1 MTSRTSL
8 LAAGAVLAIAL
19 GYTAIADSYA
29 VFLIATISLTAIAC
43 IGLNVLLGLAG
54 QISLGHIGFM
64 AIGAYTTVLLMER
77 AGWPYLAAT
86 GAGIVLVSIIGGL
99 LAMPAL
105 RVRGPYL
112 AMVTIAFGFIVEH
125 GTVEWRDLTGGGN
138 GLVLTAPPTIL
149 GMPLSER
156 GLAIASVVLVF
167 VGIILFDRLKR
178 SGWGYAMRAARDS
191 EVATRSIGI
200 DLVRVRTMAFVI
212 SAAAMALAGALFAPL
227 QGYISPSSFP
237 FLQSI
242 LLLFGVMIGGAGS
255 ALGPVIGALLIVL
268 LPELLSDLAEYRLL
282 AFGLLLFAV
291 LRVAPN
297 GIAGLIAQITAK
309 FVPASKPQT
318 ATEGISAIGEPDSQL
333 RVEGNN
339 VPSLNVADLSISF
352 GGVRAVQNVSLTA
365 KPSDVTSVIGPNG
378 AGKTSALNLLC
389 GFYRPSSGTV
399 KLGDRDLTGLPS
411 HALARVGVARTFQ
424 TTQLFGSLT
433 IIENALLAETAG
445 KLGGIVSPL
454 RNPDTERFARSLLR
468 FAGVDGDLDR
478 PAESLPHGEKR
489 LVEIA
494 RALALR
500 PKVLLLD
507 EPAAGLSK
515 GDKQRLTTLL
525 RRIAD
530 LGIAVIIVEHD
541 MPMIMSLSD
550 HIVVLDGGKRIAIG
564 EPAAIRNDPLVRK
577 AYLGD
582 AATSEQR
589 HRGARQTGQET
600 MLEIKKL
607 DAFYGLSQ
615 ALEGIDIVVANGE
628 AIAVLGANGAGKTT
642 LMRSIAGLEPPRAM
656 GEIQLS
662 GKRIDSLPA
671 HARARI
677 GVVLVPEGRQ
687 VFPEL
692 TVRQNLQLGA
702 YARTGID
709 LDAEV
714 EAMLIRFPRLNQ
726 RIDHRAGLLSGGE
739 QQMLAVARGLL
750 TSPKVLMLDEPSLG
764 LAPLVVDELFASF
777 ERLRVEGMTLIVVDQ
792 MAGQALALADR
803 AYLLETG
810 AIVKSGAAEII
821 AKDPSLEAAYLGG
834 ESQTT
839 AERRTVVGA
848 S

>member
-1 MTSRTSL
+1 MTARTSL
-8 LAAGAVLAIAL
+8 LAVAALVAVL
-19 GYTAIADSYA
+19 GYTSVADSYA

-64 AIGAYTTVLLMER
+64 AIGAYTTVLLMEK

-86 GAGIVLVSIIGGL
+86 AAGIVLVSIVGGL

-138 GLVLTAPPTIL
+138 GVVLTMPPSIF
-149 GMPLSER
+149 GMPLAER
-156 GLAIASVVLVF
+156 GLAIASVVLMFAGV
-167 VGIILFDRLKR
+167 ILFDRLKR

-191 EVATRSIGI
+191 EVATRSVGI
-200 DLVRVRTMAFVI
+200 DLVHVRTMAFVI
-212 SAAAMALAGALFAPL
+212 SAAAMALAGSLFAPL

-255 ALGPVIGALLIVL
+255 ALGPIIGALLVVL

-297 GIAGLIAQITAK
+297 GIAGLIAQLGAR
-309 FVPASKPQT
+309 FFPAAPAQHDAAEVST
-318 ATEGISAIGEPDSQL
+318 SGTPDAVL
-333 RVEGNN
+333 RVASGA
-339 VPSLNVADLSISF
+339 PSLDVTDLSIAF
-352 GGVRAVQNVSLTA
+352 GGVRAVQNVSFTA
-365 KPSDVTSVIGPNG
+365 QPGHVTSVIGPNG

-389 GFYRPSSGTV
+389 GFYRPTSGTV

-411 HALARVGVARTFQ
+411 HTLARLGVARTFQ

-433 IIENALLAETAG
+433 IIENTLLAETAG
-445 KLGGIVSPL
+445 KLGGIISPL
-454 RNPDTERFARSLLR
+454 RNPETEQFARSLLR

-494 RALALR
+494 RSLALR

-530 LGIAVIIVEHD
+530 LGVAVIIVEHD

-550 HIVVLDGGKRIAIG
+550 HIVVLDGGKRIAVG
-564 EPAAIRNDPLVRK
+564 KPADIRNDPLVRK

-582 AATSEQR
+582 ATTKEQQHRPPREVSSEI
-589 HRGARQTGQET
+589 

-615 ALEGIDIVVANGE
+615 ALESIDVRVANGE

-642 LMRSIAGLEPPRAM
+642 LMRSIAGLEPPKAS
-656 GEIQLS
+656 GEIRLS
-662 GKRIDSLPA
+662 DKRIDNLPA

-702 YARTGID
+702 YARPGID
-709 LDAEV
+709 LDAEI
-714 EAMLIRFPRLNQ
+714 ETMLTRFPRLRQ

-777 ERLRVEGMTLIVVDQ
+777 ERLRTEGMTLIVVDQ
-792 MAGQALALADR
+792 MAGHALAVADR

-810 AIVKSGAAEII
+810 AIVKSGTAGII
-821 AKDPSLEAAYLGG
+821 AEDPSLEASYLGG
-834 ESQTT
+834 EVQAKAPPRTT
-839 AERRTVVGA
+839 VGA
-848 S
+848 

>member
-1 MTSRTSL
+1 MTSRTTF
-8 LAAGAVLAIAL
+8 LAAAAVLAIAV
-19 GYTAIADSYA
+19 GYTAVADSYA
-29 VFLIATISLTAIAC
+29 VFLIATISLTAIGC

-64 AIGAYTTVLLMER
+64 AIGAYTTVLLMEK

-138 GLVLTAPPTIL
+138 GLVLTAPPTIF
-149 GMPLSER
+149 GMQLSER
-156 GLAIASVVLVF
+156 GLAIASVILVF
-167 VGIILFDRLKR
+167 AGAILFDRLKR

-191 EVATRSIGI
+191 EVASRSIGI

-255 ALGPVIGALLIVL
+255 ALGPIIGALLIVL

-297 GIAGLIAQITAK
+297 GIAGLIAQLVEK
-309 FVPASKPQT
+309 FAPALKPRT
-318 ATEGISAIGEPDSQL
+318 GTESIGAIGEPDAKL
-333 RVEGNN
+333 RVEGNS
-339 VPSLNVADLSISF
+339 VSPLGVDDLSIAF
-352 GGVRAVQNVSLTA
+352 GGVRAVQNVSFTA
-365 KPSDVTSVIGPNG
+365 KPGQVTSVIGPNG

-399 KLGDRDLTGLPS
+399 KLGDRDLTGMPS

-433 IIENALLAETAG
+433 IIENTLLAETAG

-454 RNPDTERFARSLLR
+454 RNPETERFARSLLR

-515 GDKQRLTTLL
+515 GDKHRLTTLL

-530 LGIAVIIVEHD
+530 LGVAVIIVEHD
-541 MPMIMSLSD
+541 MPMIMALSD

-582 AATSEQR
+582 ATANEQR
-589 HRGARQTGQET
+589 HRPARQTEQEAV
-600 MLEIKKL
+600 LEIKKL

-615 ALEGIDIVVANGE
+615 ALEGIDVIVANGE

-642 LMRSIAGLEPPRAM
+642 LMRSIAGLEPPRAT

-709 LDAEV
+709 LHAEV
-714 EAMLIRFPRLNQ
+714 EAMLARFPRLNQ

-764 LAPLVVDELFASF
+764 LAPLVVDELFKSF

-792 MAGQALALADR
+792 MAGHALAVADR

-810 AIVKSGAAEII
+810 AIVKSGAAGII
-821 AKDPSLEAAYLGG
+821 AEDPSLEASYLGG
-834 ESQTT
+834 EVQSKAEPQTKM
-839 AERRTVVGA
+839 V
-848 S
+848 SS

>member
-1 MTSRTSL
+1 MTARTSL
-8 LAAGAVLAIAL
+8 LAVAALVAIL
-19 GYTAIADSYA
+19 GYTSYADSYA

-64 AIGAYTTVLLMER
+64 AIGAYTTVLLMEK

-86 GAGIVLVSIIGGL
+86 GAGIVLVSVVGGL

-138 GLVLTAPPTIL
+138 GVVLTTPPSIF
-149 GMPLSER
+149 GMPLTER
-156 GLAIASVVLVF
+156 GLAIASVILMF
-167 VGIILFDRLKR
+167 VGVILFDRLKR

-212 SAAAMALAGALFAPL
+212 SAAAMALAGSLFAPL

-255 ALGPVIGALLIVL
+255 ALGPIIGALLVVL

-297 GIAGLIAQITAK
+297 GIAGLIAQLSAK
-309 FVPASKPQT
+309 FFPAASVQHDP
-318 ATEGISAIGEPDSQL
+318 AEASAIGTPDAAL
-333 RVEGNN
+333 RVASGA
-339 VPSLNVADLSISF
+339 PSLDVADLSIAF
-352 GGVRAVQNVSLTA
+352 GGVRAVQNVSFTA
-365 KPSDVTSVIGPNG
+365 QPGHVTSVIGPNG

-389 GFYRPSSGTV
+389 GFYRPTSGTV

-411 HALARVGVARTFQ
+411 HTLARLGVARTFQ

-433 IIENALLAETAG
+433 IIENTLLAETAG

-454 RNPDTERFARSLLR
+454 RNPETERFARSLLR

-494 RALALR
+494 RSLALR

-515 GDKQRLTTLL
+515 GDKQRLTALL

-530 LGIAVIIVEHD
+530 LGVAVIIVEHD

-550 HIVVLDGGKRIAIG
+550 HIVVLDGGKRIAVG
-564 EPAAIRNDPLVRK
+564 EPADIRNDPLVRK

-582 AATSEQR
+582 ATAKEQQ
-589 HRGARQTGQET
+589 HRPPRQVSPET

-615 ALEGIDIVVANGE
+615 ALESIDVIVANGE

-642 LMRSIAGLEPPRAM
+642 LMRSIAGLEPPKAN
-656 GEIQLS
+656 GEIRLS
-662 GKRIDSLPA
+662 DKRIDNLPA

-702 YARTGID
+702 YARPGID

-714 EAMLIRFPRLNQ
+714 ETMLTRFPRLRQ

-777 ERLRVEGMTLIVVDQ
+777 ERLRTEGMTLIVVDQ
-792 MAGQALALADR
+792 MAGHALAVADR

-810 AIVKSGAAEII
+810 AIVKSGTAGII
-821 AKDPSLEAAYLGG
+821 AEDPSLEASYLGG
-834 ESQTT
+834 EVQAKTAPRTT
-839 AERRTVVGA
+839 VGA
-848 S
+848 

>member
-1 MTSRTSL
+1 MTARLSL
-8 LAAGAVLAIAL
+8 LAAAAVVAIL
-19 GYTAIADSYA
+19 GYTAVADSYA

-64 AIGAYTTVLLMER
+64 AIGAYTTVLLMEK

-86 GAGIVLVSIIGGL
+86 GAGIVLVSIVGGL

-138 GLVLTAPPTIL
+138 GLVLTMPPSIF
-149 GMPLSER
+149 GMQLTER
-156 GLAIASVVLVF
+156 GLAIASVVLMVAG
-167 VGIILFDRLKR
+167 VILFERLKR

-212 SAAAMALAGALFAPL
+212 SAAAMALAGSLFAPL

-255 ALGPVIGALLIVL
+255 ALGPIIGALLVVL

-297 GIAGLIAQITAK
+297 GIAGLIAQLSAK
-309 FVPASKPQT
+309 FFPAASQQHSST
-318 ATEGISAIGEPDSQL
+318 LSAVGTPDAAL
-333 RVEGNN
+333 RVASEA
-339 VPSLNVADLSISF
+339 PSLDVTDLSIAF
-352 GGVRAVQNVSLTA
+352 GGVRAVQNVSFTA
-365 KPSDVTSVIGPNG
+365 QPGHVTSVIGPNG

-389 GFYRPSSGTV
+389 GFYRPTSGTV
-399 KLGDRDLTGLPS
+399 KLGERDLTGLPS
-411 HALARVGVARTFQ
+411 HSLARLGVARTFQ

-433 IIENALLAETAG
+433 IIENTLLAETAG
-445 KLGGIVSPL
+445 KLGGLISPL
-454 RNPDTERFARSLLR
+454 RNAESEQFARSLLR

-494 RALALR
+494 RSLALR

-530 LGIAVIIVEHD
+530 LGVAVIIVEHD

-550 HIVVLDGGKRIAIG
+550 HIIVLDGGKRIAVG
-564 EPAAIRNDPLVRK
+564 EPAEIRNDPLVRK

-582 AATSEQR
+582 ATTKEQQ
-589 HRGARQTGQET
+589 HRPPRQIAAET

-607 DAFYGLSQ
+607 DAYYGLSQ
-615 ALEGIDIVVANGE
+615 ALENIDIVVANGE

-642 LMRSIAGLEPPRAM
+642 LMRSIAGLEPPKAT
-656 GEIQLS
+656 GEIRLS
-662 GKRIDSLPA
+662 DKRIDNLPA

-702 YARTGID
+702 YARAGID
-709 LDAEV
+709 LDTEV
-714 EAMLIRFPRLNQ
+714 ETMLTRFPRLRQ

-792 MAGQALALADR
+792 MAGHALAVADR

-810 AIVKSGAAEII
+810 AIVKSGTAGII
-821 AKDPSLEAAYLGG
+821 AEDPSLEASYLGG
-834 ESQTT
+834 EVQAKAAPRTT
-839 AERRTVVGA
+839 VGA
-848 S
+848 

>member
-8 LAAGAVLAIAL
+8 FIGGAALAIAL
-19 GYTAIADSYA
+19 GYTAVADSYA

-64 AIGAYTTVLLMER
+64 AIGAYTTVLLMEK

-125 GTVEWRDLTGGGN
+125 GTIEWRDLTGGGN
-138 GLVLTAPPTIL
+138 GLVLTVPPSIF

-156 GLAIASVVLVF
+156 GLAIASVALMFAGVV
-167 VGIILFDRLKR
+167 LFDRLKR

-191 EVATRSIGI
+191 EVATRSVGI

-212 SAAAMALAGALFAPL
+212 SAAAMALAGSLFAPL

-255 ALGPVIGALLIVL
+255 ALGPVIGAVLVVL

-297 GIAGLIAQITAK
+297 GVAGLAGQLFAK
-309 FVPASKPQT
+309 FFSASRPQSGADGVPTMGDPGA
-318 ATEGISAIGEPDSQL
+318 AL
-333 RVEGNN
+333 RVESSSA
-339 VPSLNVADLSISF
+339 PPLNVTDLSIAF
-352 GGVRAVQNVSLTA
+352 GGVRAVQNVSFNA
-365 KPSDVTSVIGPNG
+365 QPGQVTSVIGPNG

-389 GFYRPSSGTV
+389 GFYRPTSGTV

-411 HALARVGVARTFQ
+411 HTLARAGVARTFQ

-433 IIENALLAETAG
+433 IIENTLLAETAG

-515 GDKQRLTTLL
+515 GDKLRLTTLL

-530 LGIAVIIVEHD
+530 LGVAVIIVEHD

-582 AATSEQR
+582 ATASEQR
-589 HRGARQTGQET
+589 HRPARQPGQDAV
-600 MLEIKKL
+600 LDIKKL
-607 DAFYGLSQ
+607 DAFYGLSR
-615 ALEGIDIVVANGE
+615 ALESINIVVGNGE

-642 LMRSIAGLEPPRAM
+642 LMRSIAGLEPPRAT
-656 GEIQLS
+656 GEISLS
-662 GKRIDSLPA
+662 GKRIESLPA

-702 YARTGID
+702 YARTDID

-714 EAMLIRFPRLNQ
+714 EAMLARFPRLNQ

-810 AIVKSGAAEII
+810 AIVKSGTAETI
-821 AKDPSLEAAYLGG
+821 AEDPSLEAAYLGG
-834 ESQTT
+834 EAKASGTDQ
-839 AERRTVVGA
+839 RIVVGA
-848 S
+848 

>member
-1 MTSRTSL
+1 MTVRTSH
-8 LAAGAVLAIAL
+8 LAAIAALAIVL
-19 GYTAIADSYA
+19 GYTAVADSYA

-64 AIGAYTTVLLMER
+64 AIGAYTTVLLMEK

-86 GAGIVLVSIIGGL
+86 AAGIVLVSIVGGL

-125 GTVEWRDLTGGGN
+125 GTIEWRDLTGGGN
-138 GLVLTAPPTIL
+138 GLVLTVPPNIF

-156 GLAIASVVLVF
+156 DLAIASVTLVF
-167 VGIILFDRLKR
+167 VGVILFDRLKR
-178 SGWGYAMRAARDS
+178 SGWGYAMRAARDF
-191 EVATRSIGI
+191 EVATQSVGI

-255 ALGPVIGALLIVL
+255 ALGPVIGAIIVVL

-291 LRVAPN
+291 LRVAPT
-297 GIAGLIAQITAK
+297 GVAGLIGQLVARFLLASRSQ
-309 FVPASKPQT
+309 PAAGS
-318 ATEGISAIGEPDSQL
+318 ISEIGEPDAAL
-333 RVEGNN
+333 RLEGDNI
-339 VPSLNVADLSISF
+339 PSLEVKGLSISF
-352 GGVRAVQNVSLTA
+352 GGVRAVQNLSFSA
-365 KPSDVTSVIGPNG
+365 RPAEVTSMIGPNG

-399 KLGDRDLTGLPS
+399 KLGERDLTGLPS

-433 IIENALLAETAG
+433 IIENTLLAETAG

-454 RNPDTERFARSLLR
+454 RNAQSERFARSLLR
-468 FAGVDGDLDR
+468 FAGVEADLDR

-515 GDKQRLTTLL
+515 ADKERLTTLL
-525 RRIAD
+525 RRIAN

-550 HIVVLDGGKRIAIG
+550 HIVVLDRGERIAIG
-564 EPAAIRNDPLVRK
+564 DPAAVRNDPLVRK

-582 AATSEQR
+582 ATASEQPR
-589 HRGARQTGQET
+589 AARQVKQDRI
-600 MLEIKKL
+600 LEIKSL

-615 ALEGIDIVVANGE
+615 ALTAIDIVVADGE
-628 AIAVLGANGAGKTT
+628 AVAVLGANGAGKTT
-642 LMRSIAGLEPPRAM
+642 LMRSIAGLEPPRAA
-656 GEIQLS
+656 GEIRLFS
-662 GKRIDSLPA
+662 VRIDNLPA

-677 GVVLVPEGRQ
+677 GIVLVPEGRQ

-702 YARTGID
+702 YARTEID

-714 EAMLIRFPRLNQ
+714 EAMLARFPRLNQ

-764 LAPLVVDELFASF
+764 LAPLVVNELFASF
-777 ERLRVEGMTLIVVDQ
+777 EALRVEGMTLIVVDQ
-792 MAGQALALADR
+792 MAGEALALADR

-810 AIVKSGAAEII
+810 AIVKSGAAGEI
-821 AKDPSLEAAYLGG
+821 AEDPSLEAAYLGT
-834 ESQTT
+834 Q
-839 AERRTVVGA
+839 AEGNVDQRAKVAAT
-848 S
+848 

>member
-8 LAAGAVLAIAL
+8 LAAVAVLAIAL
-19 GYTAIADSYA
+19 GYTATADSYA

-64 AIGAYTTVLLMER
+64 AIGAYTTVLLMEK

-86 GAGIVLVSIIGGL
+86 GAGIVLVSIVGGL

-138 GLVLTAPPTIL
+138 GLVLTAPPTVF

-156 GLAIASVVLVF
+156 GLAIASVLLVF
-167 VGIILFDRLKR
+167 AGIILFDRLKR

-297 GIAGLIAQITAK
+297 GIAGLIAQLIAK
-309 FVPASKPQT
+309 FVSTSKPQT
-318 ATEGISAIGEPDSQL
+318 ATEGAVGDTDARL
-333 RVEGNN
+333 RVEGNSAPPLD
-339 VPSLNVADLSISF
+339 VTDLSISF
-352 GGVRAVQNVSLTA
+352 GGVHAVQNVSFTA
-365 KPSDVTSVIGPNG
+365 QPGRVTSVIGPNG

-399 KLGDRDLTGLPS
+399 KLGDHDLTGLPS

-424 TTQLFGSLT
+424 TTQLFGSLS
-433 IIENALLAETAG
+433 IIENTLLAETAG
-445 KLGGIVSPL
+445 KLGGVVSPL
-454 RNPDTERFARSLLR
+454 RNADTERFARSLLR

-515 GDKQRLTTLL
+515 GDKHRLSTLL

-530 LGIAVIIVEHD
+530 LGVAVIIVEHD
-541 MPMIMSLSD
+541 MPMIMALSD

-582 AATSEQR
+582 AAASEQR
-589 HRGARQTGQET
+589 HRAVRQTGQET
-600 MLEIKKL
+600 VLEIKKL

-615 ALEGIDIVVANGE
+615 ALEGIDVVVANGE

-642 LMRSIAGLEPPRAM
+642 LMRSIAGLEPPRAT

-662 GKRIDSLPA
+662 GKRIDSMPA

-702 YARTGID
+702 YARTGIN

-714 EAMLIRFPRLNQ
+714 EAMLTRFPRLNQ

-792 MAGQALALADR
+792 MAGHALAVADR

-810 AIVKSGAAEII
+810 AIVKSGAAGII
-821 AKDPSLEAAYLGG
+821 AEDPSLEASYLGG
-834 ESQTT
+834 EVQSKAEPQTT
-839 AERRTVVGA
+839 MAA

>member
-1 MTSRTSL
+1 MTVRASH
-8 LAAGAVLAIAL
+8 LAAIAALAIVL
-19 GYTAIADSYA
+19 GYTSVADSYA

-64 AIGAYTTVLLMER
+64 AIGAYTTVLLMEK

-86 GAGIVLVSIIGGL
+86 AAGIVLVSIIGGL

-125 GTVEWRDLTGGGN
+125 GTIEWRDLTGGGN
-138 GLVLTAPPTIL
+138 GLVLTVPPNVF

-156 GLAIASVVLVF
+156 DLAIASVILVF
-167 VGIILFDRLKR
+167 VGVILFDRLKR

-191 EVATRSIGI
+191 EVATRSVGI

-255 ALGPVIGALLIVL
+255 ALGPVIGAVLVVL

-291 LRVAPN
+291 LRVAPT
-297 GIAGLIAQITAK
+297 GVAGLIGQLAAR
-309 FVPASKPQT
+309 FLPASRSQP
-318 ATEGISAIGEPDSQL
+318 AAGSVSEIGEPDAAL
-333 RVEGNN
+333 RLEGDNI
-339 VPSLNVADLSISF
+339 PSLDVKDLSISF
-352 GGVRAVQNVSLTA
+352 GGVRAVQNVSFSA
-365 KPSDVTSVIGPNG
+365 RPAEVTSVIGPNG

-433 IIENALLAETAG
+433 IIENTLLAETAG

-454 RNPDTERFARSLLR
+454 RNRESERFARSLLR

-515 GDKQRLTTLL
+515 GDKERLTTLL
-525 RRIAD
+525 RRIAN

-550 HIVVLDGGKRIAIG
+550 HIVVLDRGERIAIG
-564 EPAAIRNDPLVRK
+564 DPAAVRNDPLVRK

-582 AATSEQR
+582 ATASEQPR
-589 HRGARQTGQET
+589 AARQVKQDRI
-600 MLEIKKL
+600 LEIKSL

-615 ALEGIDIVVANGE
+615 ALADIDIVVADGE
-628 AIAVLGANGAGKTT
+628 AVAVLGANGAGKTT
-642 LMRSIAGLEPPRAM
+642 LMRSIAGLEPPRAA
-656 GEIQLS
+656 GEIRLS
-662 GKRIDSLPA
+662 SVRIDNLPA

-677 GVVLVPEGRQ
+677 GIVLVPEGRQ

-714 EAMLIRFPRLNQ
+714 EAMLARFPRLGQ

-777 ERLRVEGMTLIVVDQ
+777 ETLRVEGMTLIVVDQ

-810 AIVKSGAAEII
+810 AIVKSGAAGVI
-821 AKDPSLEAAYLGG
+821 AEDPSLEAAYLGT
-834 ESQTT
+834 Q
-839 AERRTVVGA
+839 AEGNVNQRAKVAA

>member
-1 MTSRTSL
+1 MTARTSL
-8 LAAGAVLAIAL
+8 LAAAAVLAIL
-19 GYTAIADSYA
+19 GYTAVADSYA

-64 AIGAYTTVLLMER
+64 AIGAYTTVLLMEK

-86 GAGIVLVSIIGGL
+86 GAGIVLVSIVGGL

-138 GLVLTAPPTIL
+138 GLVLSIPPSVF

-156 GLAIASVVLVF
+156 GLAIASVILMV
-167 VGIILFDRLKR
+167 VGVILFERLKR

-200 DLVRVRTMAFVI
+200 DLVRVRTMAFVV
-212 SAAAMALAGALFAPL
+212 SAAAMALAGSLFAPL

-255 ALGPVIGALLIVL
+255 ALGPIIGALLVVL
-268 LPELLSDLAEYRLL
+268 LPELLSELAEYRLL

-297 GIAGLIAQITAK
+297 GIAGLIAQLNARFFPAIPVQHGAADLATIGTPDTA
-309 FVPASKPQT
+309 
-318 ATEGISAIGEPDSQL
+318 L
-333 RVEGNN
+333 RVASGA
-339 VPSLNVADLSISF
+339 PSLDVTDLSIAF
-352 GGVRAVQNVSLTA
+352 GGVRAVQNVSFTA
-365 KPSDVTSVIGPNG
+365 QPGHVTSVIGPNG

-389 GFYRPSSGTV
+389 GFYRPTSGTV
-399 KLGDRDLTGLPS
+399 KLGDRDLTGLSS
-411 HALARVGVARTFQ
+411 HTLARLGVARTFQ

-433 IIENALLAETAG
+433 IVENTLLAETAG

-454 RNPDTERFARSLLR
+454 RNPESERFARSLLR

-494 RALALR
+494 RSLALR

-515 GDKQRLTTLL
+515 GDKQRLSTLL

-530 LGIAVIIVEHD
+530 LGVAVIIVEHD

-550 HIVVLDGGKRIAIG
+550 HIVVLDGGKRIAVG

-582 AATSEQR
+582 ATAKEQQ
-589 HRGARQTGQET
+589 HRPPRQASSET

-615 ALEGIDIVVANGE
+615 ALENIDVVVANGE

-642 LMRSIAGLEPPRAM
+642 LMRSIAGLEPPKAT
-656 GEIQLS
+656 GEIRLS
-662 GKRIDSLPA
+662 DKRIDNLPA

-709 LDAEV
+709 LEAEV
-714 EAMLIRFPRLNQ
+714 EAMLQRFPRLNQ

-792 MAGQALALADR
+792 MAGHALAVADR

-810 AIVKSGAAEII
+810 AIVKSGTAGII
-821 AKDPSLEAAYLGG
+821 AEDPSLEASYLGG
-834 ESQTT
+834 EVQAKAAPRTT
-839 AERRTVVGA
+839 VGA
-848 S
+848 

>member
-1 MTSRTSL
+1 MTSRAFL
-8 LAAGAVLAIAL
+8 LVAAAAVAAVLAYASV
-19 GYTAIADSYA
+19 ADSYA

-64 AIGAYTTVLLMER
+64 AIGAYTTVLLMEK

-86 GAGIVLVSIIGGL
+86 GAAIVLVSVVGGI

-125 GTVEWRDLTGGGN
+125 GTIEWRDLTGGGN
-138 GLVLTAPPTIL
+138 GLILTVPPSAF
-149 GMPLSER
+149 GFQLSER
-156 GLAIASVVLVF
+156 ALALAGVVLV
-167 VGIILFDRLKR
+167 VASLILFQRLKR

-200 DLVRVRTMAFVI
+200 DLVQVRTVAFVI
-212 SAAAMALAGALFAPL
+212 SAAAMALSGALFAPV

-242 LLLFGVMIGGAGS
+242 LLLFGVMVGGAGS
-255 ALGPVIGALLIVL
+255 VLGPVIGAVIVVL
-268 LPELLSDLAEYRLL
+268 LPELLSSLAEYRLL
-282 AFGLLLFAV
+282 AFGVLLFLV
-291 LRVAPN
+291 LRVAPS
-297 GIAGLIAQITAK
+297 GIVGLVEQLAAK
-309 FVPASKPQT
+309 FLPAKASARAGDAAGDVTESVTELHLKPAS
-318 ATEGISAIGEPDSQL
+318 SSRLD
-333 RVEGNN
+333 
-339 VPSLNVADLSISF
+339 VADLSISF
-352 GGVRAVQNVSLTA
+352 GGVRAVQDVSFA
-365 KPSDVTSVIGPNG
+365 AAPGEVTSVIGPNG

-389 GFYRPSSGTV
+389 GFYRPKAGTV
-399 KLGDRDLTGLPS
+399 KLGERDVTGMPS

-424 TTQLFGSLT
+424 TTQLFGSLSVL
-433 IIENALLAETAG
+433 ENVLLAETAG
-445 KLGGIVSPL
+445 KLGGIVSAL
-454 RNPDTERFARSLLR
+454 RSDATERFARSLLR
-468 FAGVDGDLDR
+468 FVGVDGDLTR
-478 PAESLPHGEKR
+478 PADSLPHGEKR

-500 PKVLLLD
+500 PKILLLD

-515 GDKQRLTTLL
+515 GDKQRLSGLL

-541 MPMIMSLSD
+541 MPMIMALSD
-550 HIVVLDGGKRIAIG
+550 LIVVLDGGKRIAIG
-564 EPAAIRNDPLVRK
+564 DATAIRNDPLVRK

-582 AATSEQR
+582 ATAGEGKR
-589 HRGARQTGQET
+589 APRPAREGTALAVKG
-600 MLEIKKL
+600 L
-607 DAFYGLSQ
+607 DASYGLSR
-615 ALEGIDIVVANGE
+615 ALSAIELSVAPGE
-628 AIAVLGANGAGKTT
+628 AVAVLGANGAGKTT
-642 LMRSIAGLEPPRAM
+642 LMRSIAGLEPPRTT
-656 GEIQLS
+656 GEILLAD
-662 GKRIDSLPA
+662 GRIDKLPA
-671 HARARI
+671 HIRART

-702 YARTGID
+702 YARKGLD
-709 LDAEV
+709 LDAEI
-714 EAMLIRFPRLNQ
+714 EKMLVRFPRLKE
-726 RIDHRAGLLSGGE
+726 RIEQRAGLLSGGE

-750 TSPKVLMLDEPSLG
+750 TAPKVLMLDEPSLG

-777 ERLRVEGMTLIVVDQ
+777 ERLRSEGLTLIVVDQ
-792 MAGQALALADR
+792 MAGQALTLADR

-810 AIVKSGAAEII
+810 VIIKSGPAEII
-821 AKDPSLEAAYLGG
+821 AGDPSLEAAYLGG
-834 ESQTT
+834 E
-839 AERRTVVGA
+839 AEPDAARRSAALA

>member
-1 MTSRTSL
+1 MTRTAL
-8 LAAGAVLAIAL
+8 FAGVVALAAAL
-19 GYTAIADSYA
+19 GYTMVADSYA
-29 VFLIATISLTAIAC
+29 VFLVATIALTTLAC

-54 QISLGHIGFM
+54 QISLGHVGFM
-64 AIGAYTTVLLMER
+64 AIGAYTTVLLMEK

-86 GAGIVLVSIIGGL
+86 AAGIVLVSIIGGL

-125 GTVEWRDLTGGGN
+125 GTVEWKDLTGGGN
-138 GLVLTAPPTIL
+138 GLVITAQPSIA
-149 GMPLSER
+149 GMALSER
-156 GLAIASVVLVF
+156 SLAMISVVLVF
-167 VGIILFDRLKR
+167 VAIVLFVRLKN

-191 EVATRSIGI
+191 EVATRSVGI
-200 DLVRVRTMAFVI
+200 DLVIVRTMAFVI
-212 SAAAMALAGALFAPL
+212 SAAMMALAGALFAPL

-242 LLLFGVMIGGAGS
+242 LLLFAVMIGGAGS
-255 ALGPVIGALLIVL
+255 AVGPIIGALLVVL

-291 LRVAPN
+291 LRLAPN
-297 GIAGLIAQITAK
+297 GVAGLIGQFLGRFLPRLVASPRAALAAVPDPDAK
-309 FVPASKPQT
+309 
-318 ATEGISAIGEPDSQL
+318 L
-333 RVEGNN
+333 RVTGSSPLDVEG
-339 VPSLNVADLSISF
+339 LSIAF
-352 GGVRAVQNVSLTA
+352 GGVKAVQQVTFTA
-365 KPSDVTSVIGPNG
+365 QPGHVTSVIGPNG

-389 GFYRPSSGTV
+389 GFYKPNAGTV
-399 KLGDRDLTGLPS
+399 KLGAQDLTGMPS

-424 TTQLFGSLT
+424 TTQLFGTLT
-433 IIENALLAETAG
+433 IVENTMLAETAG
-445 KLGGIVSPL
+445 RLGGIVSPL
-454 RNPDTERFARSLLR
+454 RNAESEQFARSLLR
-468 FAGVDGDLDR
+468 FAGVEGDLDR
-478 PAESLPHGEKR
+478 LADSLPHGEKR

-494 RALALR
+494 RSLALR

-550 HIVVLDGGKRIAIG
+550 HIVVLDGGRRIAIG
-564 EPAAIRNDPLVRK
+564 DPATVRNDPLVRK

-582 AATSEQR
+582 APAGEKTR
-589 HRGARQTGQET
+589 TPRPARQDK

-607 DAFYGLSQ
+607 DAFYGQSQ
-615 ALEGIDIVVANGE
+615 ALANIDVLVGDGE

-642 LMRSIAGLEPPRAM
+642 LMRSIAGLTPPRAQ
-656 GEIQLS
+656 GEITLQ
-662 GKRIDSLPA
+662 GNRIDTLPA
-671 HARARI
+671 HQRARI
-677 GVVLVPEGRQ
+677 GIVLVPEGRQ

-692 TVRQNLQLGA
+692 TVRQNLEIGA
-702 YARTGID
+702 YARPGID
-709 LDAEV
+709 LDA
-714 EAMLIRFPRLNQ
+714 AIQTMFNRFPRL
-726 RIDHRAGLLSGGE
+726 RERVDHRAGLLSGGE

-750 TSPKVLMLDEPSLG
+750 TGPKVLMLDEPSLG

-777 ERLRVEGMTLIVVDQ
+777 EELRQEGMTLMVVDQ

-810 AIVKSGAAEII
+810 SIVKSGAANII
-821 AKDPSLEAAYLGG
+821 AEDPSLEAAYLGG
-834 ESQTT
+834 E
-839 AERRTVVGA
+839 A
-848 S
+848 SESAA

>member
-1 MTSRTSL
+1 MTRTAL
-8 LAAGAVLAIAL
+8 LAGVVALAAAL

-29 VFLIATISLTAIAC
+29 VFLIATISLTTLAC

-54 QISLGHIGFM
+54 QISLGHVGFM
-64 AIGAYTTVLLMER
+64 AIGAYTTVLLMEK

-86 GAGIVLVSIIGGL
+86 GAGIVLVSIVGGL

-125 GTVEWRDLTGGGN
+125 GTVEWKDLTGGGN
-138 GLVLTAPPTIL
+138 GLVITAQPSIA
-149 GMPLSER
+149 GIVLSER
-156 GLAIASVVLVF
+156 SLAMISVGLVFIGVVLF
-167 VGIILFDRLKR
+167 VRLKN

-191 EVATRSIGI
+191 EVATRSVGI
-200 DLVRVRTMAFVI
+200 DLVIVRTMAFVI
-212 SAAAMALAGALFAPL
+212 SAAMMALAGALFAPL

-242 LLLFGVMIGGAGS
+242 LLLFAVMIGGAGS
-255 ALGPVIGALLIVL
+255 AVGPIIGALLVVL
-268 LPELLSDLAEYRLL
+268 LPEFLSDLAEYRLL

-291 LRVAPN
+291 LRLAPN
-297 GIAGLIAQITAK
+297 GIAGLIGQLAGRFLPRSLTQVGQGVTSLL
-309 FVPASKPQT
+309 PD
-318 ATEGISAIGEPDSQL
+318 PDSRL
-333 RVEGNN
+333 RVTGSSPLDVEG
-339 VPSLNVADLSISF
+339 LSIAF
-352 GGVRAVQNVSLTA
+352 GGVKAVQQVTFTA
-365 KPSDVTSVIGPNG
+365 QPGHVTSVIGPNG

-389 GFYRPSSGTV
+389 GFYKPNAGTV
-399 KLGDRDLTGLPS
+399 KLGAQDLTGMPS

-424 TTQLFGSLT
+424 TTQLFGTLT
-433 IIENALLAETAG
+433 IVENTLLAETAG
-445 KLGGIVSPL
+445 KLGGIISPL
-454 RNPDTERFARSLLR
+454 RNPESEQFARSLLR

-478 PAESLPHGEKR
+478 LADSLPHGEKR

-494 RALALR
+494 RSLALR

-515 GDKQRLTTLL
+515 GDKQRLTALL

-564 EPAAIRNDPLVRK
+564 DPATVRNDPLVRK

-582 AATSEQR
+582 APAGEKTR
-589 HRGARQTGQET
+589 AARAAKQGK

-607 DAFYGLSQ
+607 DAFYGQSQ
-615 ALEGIDIVVANGE
+615 ALANIDVVVGDGE

-642 LMRSIAGLEPPRAM
+642 LMRSIAGLTPPRAQ
-656 GEIQLS
+656 GEITLQGS
-662 GKRIDSLPA
+662 RIDTLPA
-671 HARARI
+671 HQRARI

-692 TVRQNLQLGA
+692 TVRQNLEIGA
-702 YARTGID
+702 YARPGID
-709 LDAEV
+709 LAAEI
-714 EAMLIRFPRLNQ
+714 ERMFNRFPRL
-726 RIDHRAGLLSGGE
+726 RERVDHRAGLLSGGE

-750 TSPKVLMLDEPSLG
+750 TGPKVLMLDEPSLG

-777 ERLRVEGMTLIVVDQ
+777 EDLRQEGMTLMVVDQ

-810 AIVKSGAAEII
+810 AIVKSGAANII
-821 AKDPSLEAAYLGG
+821 AEDPSLEAAYLGG
-834 ESQTT
+834 E
-839 AERRTVVGA
+839 A
-848 S
+848 SESAA

>member
-1 MTSRTSL
+1 MTVRASY
-8 LAAGAVLAIAL
+8 LAAIAALAIVL
-19 GYTAIADSYA
+19 GYTAVADSYA
-29 VFLIATISLTAIAC
+29 VFVIATISLTAIAC

-64 AIGAYTTVLLMER
+64 AIGAYTTVLLMEK

-86 GAGIVLVSIIGGL
+86 AAGIVLVSIIGGL

-138 GLVLTAPPTIL
+138 GLVLTVPPNIF
-149 GMPLSER
+149 GMPVSER
-156 GLAIASVVLVF
+156 DLAIASVILVF
-167 VGIILFDRLKR
+167 VGVILFDRLKR

-191 EVATRSIGI
+191 EVATHSVGI

-255 ALGPVIGALLIVL
+255 ALGPVIGAVIVVL

-291 LRVAPN
+291 LRVAPT
-297 GIAGLIAQITAK
+297 GVAGLIGQLAAR
-309 FVPASKPQT
+309 FLPASRSQP
-318 ATEGISAIGEPDSQL
+318 AAGSVSEIGEPDAAL
-333 RVEGNN
+333 RLEGDNI
-339 VPSLNVADLSISF
+339 PSLDVKDLSISF
-352 GGVRAVQNVSLTA
+352 GGVRAVQNVSFSA
-365 KPSDVTSVIGPNG
+365 RPAEVTSVIGPNG

-389 GFYRPSSGTV
+389 GFYRPSSGSV

-433 IIENALLAETAG
+433 VIENTLLAETAG

-454 RNPDTERFARSLLR
+454 RNAESERFARSLLR
-468 FAGVDGDLDR
+468 FAGVEGDLDR

-515 GDKQRLTTLL
+515 GDKERLTTLL
-525 RRIAD
+525 RRIAN

-550 HIVVLDGGKRIAIG
+550 HIVVLDRGERIAIG
-564 EPAAIRNDPLVRK
+564 DPATVRNDPLVRK

-582 AATSEQR
+582 ATASEQPR
-589 HRGARQTGQET
+589 AARQVKQDKI
-600 MLEIKKL
+600 LEIKSL

-615 ALEGIDIVVANGE
+615 ALAGIDIVVADGE
-628 AIAVLGANGAGKTT
+628 AVAVLGANGAGKTT
-642 LMRSIAGLEPPRAM
+642 LMRSIAGLEPPRAA
-656 GEIQLS
+656 GEILLS
-662 GKRIDSLPA
+662 SVRIDKLPA

-677 GVVLVPEGRQ
+677 GIVLVPEGRQ

-714 EAMLIRFPRLNQ
+714 EAMLARFPRLNQ

-777 ERLRVEGMTLIVVDQ
+777 ETLRVEGMTLIVVDQ

-810 AIVKSGAAEII
+810 AIVKSGAAGVI
-821 AKDPSLEAAYLGG
+821 AEDPSLEAAYLGT
-834 ESQTT
+834 Q
-839 AERRTVVGA
+839 AEGNVDQRAKVAA

>member
-1 MTSRTSL
+1 MTARTSL
-8 LAAGAVLAIAL
+8 LAVAALVAVL
-19 GYTAIADSYA
+19 GYTSVADSYA

-64 AIGAYTTVLLMER
+64 AIGAYTTVLLMEK

-86 GAGIVLVSIIGGL
+86 AAGIVLVSIVGGL

-138 GLVLTAPPTIL
+138 GVVLTMPPSIS
-149 GMPLSER
+149 GMPLAER
-156 GLAIASVVLVF
+156 GLAIASVVLMFAGV
-167 VGIILFDRLKR
+167 ILFDRLKR

-191 EVATRSIGI
+191 EVATRSVGI
-200 DLVRVRTMAFVI
+200 DLVHVRTMAFVI
-212 SAAAMALAGALFAPL
+212 SAAAMALAGSLFAPL

-255 ALGPVIGALLIVL
+255 ALGPIIGALLVVL

-297 GIAGLIAQITAK
+297 GIAGLIAQLGAR
-309 FVPASKPQT
+309 FFPAAPAQHDAAEVST
-318 ATEGISAIGEPDSQL
+318 SGTPDAVL
-333 RVEGNN
+333 RVASGA
-339 VPSLNVADLSISF
+339 PSLDVTDLSIAF
-352 GGVRAVQNVSLTA
+352 GGVRAVQNVSFTA
-365 KPSDVTSVIGPNG
+365 QPGHVTSVIGPNG

-389 GFYRPSSGTV
+389 GFYRPTSGTV

-411 HALARVGVARTFQ
+411 HTLARLGVARTFQ

-433 IIENALLAETAG
+433 IIENTLLAETAG
-445 KLGGIVSPL
+445 KLGGIISPL
-454 RNPDTERFARSLLR
+454 RNPETEQFARSLLR

-494 RALALR
+494 RSLALR

-530 LGIAVIIVEHD
+530 LGVAVIIVEHD

-550 HIVVLDGGKRIAIG
+550 HIVVLDGGKRIAVG
-564 EPAAIRNDPLVRK
+564 KPADIRNDPLVRK

-582 AATSEQR
+582 ATTKEQQHRPPREVSSEI
-589 HRGARQTGQET
+589 

-615 ALEGIDIVVANGE
+615 ALESIDVRVANGE

-642 LMRSIAGLEPPRAM
+642 LMRSIAGLEPPKAS
-656 GEIQLS
+656 GEIRLS
-662 GKRIDSLPA
+662 DKRIDNLPA

-702 YARTGID
+702 YARPGID
-709 LDAEV
+709 LDAEI
-714 EAMLIRFPRLNQ
+714 ETMLTRFPRLRQ

-777 ERLRVEGMTLIVVDQ
+777 ERLRTEGMTLIVVDQ
-792 MAGQALALADR
+792 MAGHALAVADR

-810 AIVKSGAAEII
+810 AIVKSGTAGII
-821 AKDPSLEAAYLGG
+821 AEDPSLEASYLGG
-834 ESQTT
+834 EVQAKAPPRTT
-839 AERRTVVGA
+839 VGA
-848 S
+848 

>member
-1 MTSRTSL
+1 MTFRASH
-8 LAAGAVLAIAL
+8 LAAIAALAIVL
-19 GYTAIADSYA
+19 GYTAVADSYA

-64 AIGAYTTVLLMER
+64 AIGAYTTVLLMEK

-86 GAGIVLVSIIGGL
+86 AAGIVLVSIIGGL

-125 GTVEWRDLTGGGN
+125 GTIEWRDLTGGGN
-138 GLVLTAPPTIL
+138 GLVLTVQPNIF

-156 GLAIASVVLVF
+156 GLAIASVILVF
-167 VGIILFDRLKR
+167 AGVILFDRLKR

-191 EVATRSIGI
+191 EVATRSVGI

-255 ALGPVIGALLIVL
+255 ALGPVIGAVLVVL

-291 LRVAPN
+291 LRVAPT
-297 GIAGLIAQITAK
+297 GVAGLIGQLAAR
-309 FVPASKPQT
+309 FLPASRSQP
-318 ATEGISAIGEPDSQL
+318 AAASVSDVGEPDAAL
-333 RVEGNN
+333 RPQGDNI
-339 VPSLNVADLSISF
+339 PSLDVKDISISF
-352 GGVRAVQNVSLTA
+352 GGVRAVQNVSFSA
-365 KPSDVTSVIGPNG
+365 RPGAVTSVIGPNG

-389 GFYRPSSGTV
+389 GFYRPGSGTV

-433 IIENALLAETAG
+433 IIENTLLAETAG

-454 RNPDTERFARSLLR
+454 RNPETERFARSLLR
-468 FAGVDGDLDR
+468 FSGVDGDFDR

-515 GDKQRLTTLL
+515 GDKERLTTLL

-550 HIVVLDGGKRIAIG
+550 HIVVLDRGERIAIG
-564 EPAAIRNDPLVRK
+564 DPAAVRNDPLVRK

-582 AATSEQR
+582 ATASGQPR
-589 HRGARQTGQET
+589 AARQVKQDRI
-600 MLEIKKL
+600 LEIKSL

-615 ALEGIDIVVANGE
+615 ALAGIDIVVADGE
-628 AIAVLGANGAGKTT
+628 AVAVLGANGAGKTT
-642 LMRSIAGLEPPRAM
+642 LMRSIAGLEPPRAA
-656 GEIQLS
+656 GEIRLS
-662 GKRIDSLPA
+662 GVRIDNLPA

-677 GVVLVPEGRQ
+677 GIVLVPEGRQ

-702 YARTGID
+702 YARAGID

-714 EAMLIRFPRLNQ
+714 EAMLARFPRLNQ

-750 TSPKVLMLDEPSLG
+750 TLPKVLMLDEPSLG

-777 ERLRVEGMTLIVVDQ
+777 EALRVEGMTLIVVDQ

-810 AIVKSGAAEII
+810 AIVNCGAADAI
-821 AKDPSLEAAYLGG
+821 AEDPSLEAAYLGTQAG
-834 ESQTT
+834 GNADQ
-839 AERRTVVGA
+839 RTKIAA